1 MATIDLTGITNA
13 PYVRRATS
21 VATTW
26 QEFSFPWWVTKVSVI
41 ADSAV
46 YIGFVGAETPSDG
59 GAVGSHYFPVGA
71 GGAATVVLRDCDDN
85 PTTTGVARATS
96 VFVAAQ
102 SGTADVSVILESG
115 RD

>member
-26 QEFSFPWWVTKVSVI
+26 QEFSFPFWITKVSVI

-46 YIGFVGAETPSDG
+46 YIGFIGAETPADG

-71 GGAATVVLRDCDDN
+71 GGAATVGAARLRRQPHHHRCGAGN
-85 PTTTGVARATS
+85 VRVCGCAKWHR
-96 VFVAAQ
+96 
-102 SGTADVSVILESG
+102 
-115 RD
+115 